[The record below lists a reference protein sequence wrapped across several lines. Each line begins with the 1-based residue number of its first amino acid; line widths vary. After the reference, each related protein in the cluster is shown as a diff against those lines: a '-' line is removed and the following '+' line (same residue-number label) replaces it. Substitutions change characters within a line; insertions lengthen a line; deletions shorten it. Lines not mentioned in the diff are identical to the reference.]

1 MITRKQ
7 YMENS
12 SELHHDY
19 YMQFATEGMKDQIL
33 RIWPKEVIQKC
44 YSGDPNL
51 NNLPGEWMKQMD
63 LLTTFFYKK
72 SLARKSRA
80 INGTSSY
87 SLSMGICVYKAIMK
101 EICTNQS

>member
-19 YMQFATEGMKDQIL
+19 YMQFATKGMKDQIL
-33 RIWPKEVIQKC
+33 RIWPKEVIEKC
-44 YSGDPNL
+44 YSEDPNL

-63 LLTTFFYKK
+63 AITFCHKGTF
-72 SLARKSRA
+72 ARKNKE
-80 INGTSSY
+80 INDTSSY
-87 SLSMGICVYKAIMK
+87 SLSMGICVYKTIME
-101 EICTNQS
+101 EIICNGE